1 MTITLITTRPLS
13 TLLKKLMIDLNEKQR
28 EDVTR
33 QYVQIVV
40 DDWDTKELV
49 RYAISQLT
57 AYFNEGSIEELK
69 ADVDDRDE
77 DLFDELVDNATQQY
91 PKQPQTFI
99 DINNT
104 GGKY

>member
-1 MTITLITTRPLS
+1 MT
-13 TLLKKLMIDLNEKQR
+13 DDFWLNLTEKQR

-40 DDWDTKELV
+40 DGWDMEGLV
-49 RYAISQLT
+49 GYAISQMT

-69 ADVDDRDE
+69 SDIDDHDE
-77 DLFDELVDNATQQY
+77 DLFDELIDNATQQY
-91 PKQPQTFI
+91 AKQPQTFI

>member
-1 MTITLITTRPLS
+1 
-13 TLLKKLMIDLNEKQR
+13 MINLTEKQR

-49 RYAISQLT
+49 RYAISQMT
-57 AYFNEGSIEELK
+57 AYFDEGSLEELK
-69 ADVDDRDE
+69 SDVDDRDK

-91 PKQPQTFI
+91 AEQPKTFI

>member
-1 MTITLITTRPLS
+1 
-13 TLLKKLMIDLNEKQR
+13 MINLTEKQR

-40 DDWDTKELV
+40 DGWDMEGLV
-49 RYAISQLT
+49 GYAISQMT

-69 ADVDDRDE
+69 SDIDDHDE
-77 DLFDELVDNATQQY
+77 GLFDELIDNATQQY
-91 PKQPQTFI
+91 AKQPQTFI

>member
-1 MTITLITTRPLS
+1 
-13 TLLKKLMIDLNEKQR
+13 MIDLNEKQR

-49 RYAISQLT
+49 RYAISQMT
-57 AYFNEGSIEELK
+57 SYFNEGSIEELK
-69 ADVDDRDE
+69 SDIDDRDE

-91 PKQPQTFI
+91 AKQPQTLLEV
-99 DINNT
+99 NSNER
-104 GGKY
+104 

>member
-1 MTITLITTRPLS
+1 
-13 TLLKKLMIDLNEKQR
+13 MINLTEKQLNLTEKQL

-33 QYVQIVV
+33 QYVEIVV
-40 DDWDTKELV
+40 DGWDTKELV

-91 PKQPQTFI
+91 PEQPQTFI

>member
-1 MTITLITTRPLS
+1 
-13 TLLKKLMIDLNEKQR
+13 MIDLNEKQR

-49 RYAISQLT
+49 RYAISQMT
-57 AYFNEGSIEELK
+57 SYFNEGSIEELK

-91 PKQPQTFI
+91 AKQPQTLLEV
-99 DINNT
+99 NSNER
-104 GGKY
+104 

>member
-1 MTITLITTRPLS
+1 
-13 TLLKKLMIDLNEKQR
+13 MINLTEKQR

-40 DDWDTKELV
+40 DGWDMEGLV
-49 RYAISQLT
+49 GYAISQMT

-69 ADVDDRDE
+69 SDIDDHDK
-77 DLFDELVDNATQQY
+77 DLFDELIDNATQQY
-91 PKQPQTFI
+91 AKQPQTFI

>member
-1 MTITLITTRPLS
+1 MTN
-13 TLLKKLMIDLNEKQR
+13 DYWLNLTEKQR

-40 DDWDTKELV
+40 DGWDMEGLV
-49 RYAISQLT
+49 GYAISQMT
-57 AYFNEGSIEELK
+57 AYFDEGSIEELK
-69 ADVDDRDE
+69 SDVDDHDE

-91 PKQPQTFI
+91 AKQPQTFI

>member
-1 MTITLITTRPLS
+1 
-13 TLLKKLMIDLNEKQR
+13 MINLTEKQR

-40 DDWDTKELV
+40 DGWDMNGLV
-49 RYAISQLT
+49 GYAISQMT

-69 ADVDDRDE
+69 SDIDDHDE
-77 DLFDELVDNATQQY
+77 DLFDELIDNATQQY
-91 PKQPQTFI
+91 AKQPQTFI

>member
-1 MTITLITTRPLS
+1 
-13 TLLKKLMIDLNEKQR
+13 MINLTEKQLNLTEKQL

-33 QYVQIVV
+33 QYVEIVV
-40 DDWDTKELV
+40 DGWDTKELV

-99 DINNT
+99 DINKT
-104 GGKY
+104 VGKY